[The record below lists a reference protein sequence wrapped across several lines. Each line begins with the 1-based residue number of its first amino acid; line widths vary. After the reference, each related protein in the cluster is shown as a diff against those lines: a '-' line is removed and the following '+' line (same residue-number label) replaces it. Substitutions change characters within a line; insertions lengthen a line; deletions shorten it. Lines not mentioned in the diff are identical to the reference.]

1 MSGNIQQLG
10 KYTNIKNI
18 ESIEQIYKKREEVL
32 NTLIKGSYT
41 PDAIIKCEELISPDK
56 IKGEK
61 Y

>member
-1 MSGNIQQLG
+1 MSVNIQQLG

-18 ESIEQIYKKREEVL
+18 ETIEQIYKKREEVL
-32 NTLIKGSYT
+32 NTLIKGSYI
-41 PDAIIKCEELISPDK
+41 PDAIIKCTELISPDK